1 MKTVLAVALLGSVAA
16 GSTLKAQEEK
26 TSVGFTVQGD
36 LVSSYIWRGMYQ
48 TGASMQP
55 TFGVSVAGLS
65 LTAWGSTDFDGAKS
79 SEGLAGKEIDL
90 TLAYA
95 FGMSGLTLSVAD
107 LWWAGRGAGD
117 YFHFKSHET
126 SHHFEAGLVYTLPFG
141 KVPLSVAW
149 YTMFAGQDKDG
160 KGKQGYS
167 SYLELNYPF
176 QAGRVNLNATCGM
189 VPYRSLLYLADG
201 FAVTN
206 VALKGT
212 TDIRITHSFILP
224 IFAQAIWNPGL
235 EDAQLVFGCTF
246 KPGR

>member
-1 MKTVLAVALLGSVAA
+1 MPFAH
-16 GSTLKAQEEK
+16 
-26 TSVGFTVQGD
+26 
-36 LVSSYIWRGMYQ
+36 
-48 TGASMQP
+48 
-55 TFGVSVAGLS
+55 
-65 LTAWGSTDFDGAKS
+65 
-79 SEGLAGKEIDL
+79 
-90 TLAYA
+90 
-95 FGMSGLTLSVAD
+95 
-107 LWWAGRGAGD
+107 WAGQGAGD

-126 SHHFEAGLVYTLPFG
+126 SHPFEAGLAYTLPLG

-212 TDIRITHSFILP
+212 TDIRITDSFILP
-224 IFAQAIWNPGL
+224 IFAQAIWNPRL